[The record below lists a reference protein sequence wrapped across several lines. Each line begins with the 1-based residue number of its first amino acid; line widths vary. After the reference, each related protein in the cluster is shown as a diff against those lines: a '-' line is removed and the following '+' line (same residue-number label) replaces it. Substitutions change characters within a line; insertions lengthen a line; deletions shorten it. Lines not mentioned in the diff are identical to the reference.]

1 MRRTASIVAALALAS
16 GAAADPQP
24 TASALRTACGK
35 MGAAWIKQHPLLES
49 EGMNADATRIFYG
62 SKTKQCWLIKS
73 DVELEGDVLEGDVRV
88 RHLIDAQTGT
98 ETMTCF
104 DDSRHPQTSHEPK
117 RDCDYIDNVEN
128 TNLVS
133 GFMAVPIPAQDQE
146 AAIAQHKQ

>member
-1 MRRTASIVAALALAS
+1 MMRGLVIVGAVALTS

-24 TASALRTACGK
+24 TASALRTKCGK
-35 MGAAWIKQHPLLES
+35 MGAAWIKQHSLPES
-49 EGMNADATRIFYG
+49 EGMNADDARIFYG

-133 GFMAVPIPAQDQE
+133 GFMAVPLPSKDQ
-146 AAIAQHKQ
+146 AAK

>member
-1 MRRTASIVAALALAS
+1 
-16 GAAADPQP
+16 
-24 TASALRTACGK
+24 
-35 MGAAWIKQHPLLES
+35 MGAAWIKQHSLPES
-49 EGMNADATRIFYG
+49 EGMNADDARIFYG

-73 DVELEGDVLEGDVRV
+73 DVGLEGDVRV

-104 DDSRHPQTSHEPK
+104 DDSRHPETSHEPK

-133 GFMAVPIPAQDQE
+133 GFMAVPLPPQDQK
-146 AAIAQHKQ
+146 AVIKQ